1 LGLKLKGG
9 RVLSETEVNAA
20 RKVAVVN
27 ETLARKFF
35 GAGNP
40 IGQQLVLRDLEKAP
54 DPVTNPVFEI
64 IGIVGDANNQGIQE
78 APMPE
83 AFIPYT
89 VTGAYE
95 RGILVRTAREPLA
108 MLNAVR
114 GEIWSVDRGVA
125 H

>member
-40 IGQQLVLRDLEKAP
+40 IG
-54 DPVTNPVFEI
+54 
-64 IGIVGDANNQGIQE
+64 
-78 APMPE
+78 
-83 AFIPYT
+83 
-89 VTGAYE
+89 
-95 RGILVRTAREPLA
+95 
-108 MLNAVR
+108 
-114 GEIWSVDRGVA
+114 
-125 H
+125 